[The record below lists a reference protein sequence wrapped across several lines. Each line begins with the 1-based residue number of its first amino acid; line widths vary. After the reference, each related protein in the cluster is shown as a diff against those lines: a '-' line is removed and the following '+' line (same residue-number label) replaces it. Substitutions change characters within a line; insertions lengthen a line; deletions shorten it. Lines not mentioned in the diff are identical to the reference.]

1 MTDPTTNR
9 DVHGHTNSWTA
20 LEDNDEATVRYS
32 VCTSLQR
39 CLAILSELQLQSRHA
54 RWTAAGEDFRSL
66 RMDLGDIVT
75 AAGDAA
81 DQVAERIRA
90 LDGVPDGRSES
101 IANARSLAALPGGLL
116 RTMTVLDL
124 IVDRLTDASTA
135 LRDVQRAT
143 DLHDP
148 PSSALLNGIILELE
162 SQRWKL
168 RAAHP
173 EL

>member
-1 MTDPTTNR
+1 MTDGSTYTG
-9 DVHGHTNSWTA
+9 VHGHSSSWTA

-32 VCTSLQR
+32 VCASLQR
-39 CLAILSELQLQSRHA
+39 CVAILSELQLQSRHA
-54 RWTAAGEDFRSL
+54 RWNAAGEDFRPL
-66 RMDLGDIVT
+66 RMDLGDIAT
-75 AAGDAA
+75 AADDAA

-101 IANARSLAALPGGLL
+101 IAKAHSLAALPSGLL
-116 RTMTVLDL
+116 RTRTVLDL
-124 IVDRLTDASTA
+124 IVDRLTDAASA
-135 LRDVQRAT
+135 LRDVQSAT
-143 DLHDP
+143 EVHDP
-148 PSSALLNGIILELE
+148 PSSALLSAIILELE